1 MRAERPPTEDRMQ
14 GTGTWLHRLASL
26 LVAVSLIASA
36 GLAAAAEQAGTKR
49 QGLAHGIDRP
59 WSGDLDG
66 MLERRQVRL
75 LVVPSKTFFF
85 VDKGQQRGLSHDR
98 GKAFEEALNR
108 KLGKKGR
115 SRVEVVF
122 VPVSRDDL
130 LPALIQGRGDIA
142 AANLTITPERQAWVD
157 FSAPLWSDVDEIVV
171 TGPDSPP
178 ITSLDDLSGREIFV
192 RLSSSYFQSLWHLNE
207 SFGRAGKAPV
217 RVKPAPEQLEDEDLL
232 EMVNAG
238 LTPIA
243 IVDRYKAEFWA
254 QILPGLVLHPDV
266 TVRSDADV
274 AWAFRKGSPQ
284 LAAAL
289 DEFARSHGKGTLFG
303 NAKFREYLKNVQYVK
318 AATSREEIGKFLRT
332 IQIFQ
337 TYADRYEFDWL
348 LLAAQGYQESR
359 LDQQVKSRVGA
370 LGVMQLMPATGK
382 EMGVGDVR
390 QIEANIHA
398 GAKYMRKLIDDYFP
412 DPELDDLNRCL
423 FAFAGYNAGPNR
435 IARLRVK
442 AADRGLDPDVWFG
455 NVEQVVAEEV
465 GQEPVRYV
473 ANIFKY
479 YIAYQL
485 VVEQQAERERAL
497 RSAAPAP

>member
-1 MRAERPPTEDRMQ
+1 MECA
-14 GTGTWLHRLASL
+14 GTWRSRAITVLAAL
-26 LVAVSLIASA
+26 CGVASA
-36 GLAAAAEQAGTKR
+36 GLAVAAEESAKAP
-49 QGLAHGIDRP
+49 QGLEHGIDRP

-66 MLERRQVRL
+66 MLERRIVRL

-98 GKAFEEALNR
+98 GKAFEETLNR
-108 KLGKKGR
+108 NLGKGKP
-115 SRVEVVF
+115 RVEVVF

-157 FSAPLWSDVDEIVV
+157 FSAPLWSDVDEIVI
-171 TGPDSPP
+171 TGPESPT
-178 ITSLDDLSGREIFV
+178 IASLDDLAGKEVFV

-207 SFGRAGKAPV
+207 WLGKAGKPPV

-238 LTPIA
+238 LIPIA

-254 QILPGLVLHPDV
+254 QILPDLVLHPDV
-266 TVRSDADV
+266 TVRSDADI
-274 AWAFRKGSPQ
+274 AWAFRKNSPQ

-289 DEFARSHGKGTLFG
+289 GEFARTHGKGTLFG
-303 NAKFREYLKNVQYVK
+303 NAKFREYLKNAGYVK
-318 AATSREEIGKFLRT
+318 AATSREEVGKFLRT

-337 TYADRYEFDWL
+337 TYADRYDFDWL

-359 LDQQVKSRVGA
+359 LDQGVKSRVGA
-370 LGVMQLMPATGK
+370 VGVMQLMPATGK

-390 QIEANIHA
+390 QIEPNIHA

-412 DPELDDLNRCL
+412 DPHLDDLNRTL

-435 IARLRVK
+435 IARLRVET
-442 AADRGLDPDVWFG
+442 AERGLDPDVWFG
-455 NVEQVVAEEV
+455 NVEQVVAEKV

-479 YIAYQL
+479 YVAYQL

-497 RSAAPAP
+497 KASAPAP